1 MNSRLDTIQAA
12 ILQVKFRAF
21 KDYEVLTVNKVAA
34 MYDSAFSNAG
44 LAGILTLPNMKE
56 GYLSSWAQYT
66 VQLPEGTDR
75 LAVQAS
81 MKQKDIPTMV
91 YYMKPMHTQGAFE
104 GTYSADAECPVTEN
118 ICKRV
123 LSLPI
128 HPYMSEGQVN
138 EVVKELGKLL

>member
-12 ILQVKFRAF
+12 ILQVKFKAF
-21 KDYEVLTVNKVAA
+21 KDYEVLDVNKAA
-34 MYDSAFSNAG
+34 KMYEAAFLNAG
-44 LAGILTLPNMKE
+44 LDEKLLLPTIKE

-66 VQLPEGTDR
+66 VQLPEGIDR
-75 LAVQAS
+75 STIQEALN
-81 MKQKDIPTMV
+81 KKDVPTMV

-104 GTYSADAECPVTEN
+104 DTYSVDADCPVTEN

-128 HPYMSEGQVN
+128 HPYMTEEQVN
-138 EVVKELGKLL
+138 EVVAEIGKLL